1 MEHTAHGYWL
11 EESGERPPLPSAEG
25 ELRCDVLVV
34 GGGYT
39 GLWTAWQISQLE
51 PEARVILIEADRCG
65 RGPSGR
71 NGGFANAMW
80 FSAHTLRGRF
90 GTEAASRVV
99 SAAQDAVDGIGRF
112 CAQHEVDAWYRQAG
126 YLQIS
131 AAPTQDGVWDEALA
145 ACREL
150 GHSDAITELTAA
162 QIAERCRSP
171 LFRGGVFYPGAATV
185 QPARLAQ
192 GLRDRLADRAVV
204 ELFERSPLRR
214 LHAGPWGCLAETPR
228 GRIRA
233 RSCVLALGAA
243 SGAAGSPLRGRLT
256 VTSSHIV
263 LTEPVPDVLEQIGWT
278 GGECITDCRAMV
290 HYLRTTPDGRIAFGW
305 GGGKIACGAR
315 LGGRTELD
323 PDLAAQVA
331 AHLRSFFPGLEGR
344 RITHAW
350 GGPIDVSPTHL
361 PSLVPVGSDRVCG
374 IFGYTG
380 NGVGTSPLMGR
391 IAASIAL
398 DRRDEHSRL
407 ALVDPVPRRVPT
419 GVASWLGGNAIRA
432 GLVAK
437 EAAEQAEAPVGRLS
451 RGLASI
457 PERIGFHIGR

>member
-1 MEHTAHGYWL
+1 MQHTAHGYWL
-11 EESGERPPLPSAEG
+11 EEAGDRRALPSAEG

-51 PEARVILIEADRCG
+51 PEASVVLVEAERCG
-65 RGPSGR
+65 GGPSGR

-80 FSAHTLRGRF
+80 FSAHTLRERF
-90 GTEAASRVV
+90 GGAAAVQVV
-99 SAAQDAVDGIGRF
+99 RAAQEGVDGIGRF
-112 CAQHEVDAWYRQAG
+112 CSEQEVDAWYRQAG
-126 YLQIS
+126 YLQVS
-131 AAPTQDGVWDEALA
+131 AAPAQDGVWAEAVA

-150 GHSDAITELTAA
+150 GETNAVRELSP
-162 QIAERCRSP
+162 QEIAERCRSP
-171 LFRGGVFYPGAATV
+171 RFRAGALYPGAATV
-185 QPARLAQ
+185 QPARLAH
-192 GLRDRLADRAVV
+192 GLRDRLVDRPGV
-204 ELFERSPLRR
+204 EGFERSPVGRLR
-214 LHAGPWGCLAETPR
+214 AGPWGCLAETPAA
-228 GRIRA
+228 RIRA
-233 RSCVLALGAA
+233 GSCVLALGAA

-263 LTEPVPDVLEQIGWT
+263 LTEPVPDVLEEIGWT

-305 GGGKIACGAR
+305 GGGEIACGAR

-323 PDLAAQVA
+323 PKIAAEVA

-361 PSLVPVGSDRVCG
+361 PSIVPIGSDRAYGV
-374 IFGYTG
+374 FGYTG

-391 IAASIAL
+391 IAASLAL
-398 DRRDEHSRL
+398 ERRDEHSRL
-407 ALVDPVPRRVPT
+407 ALVDPAPRRVPT
-419 GVASWLGGNAIRA
+419 GLTSWLGGNTIRA

-437 EAAEQAEAPVGRLS
+437 EAAEERGAVADPLS
-451 RGLASI
+451 SALAAI